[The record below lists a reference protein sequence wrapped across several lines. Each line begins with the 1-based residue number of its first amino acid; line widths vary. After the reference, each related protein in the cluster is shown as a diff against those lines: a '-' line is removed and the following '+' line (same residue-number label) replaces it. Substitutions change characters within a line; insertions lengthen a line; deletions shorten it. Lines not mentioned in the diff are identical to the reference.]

1 MLKFSGYP
9 RLNSG
14 QSVEH
19 ATLGRARKGAQPN
32 GHPSVS
38 QRSPGSVA
46 SSIAERRSGI
56 WSRTLH
62 HRASCE
68 RRTSSLQPRKRPTL
82 QERERALA
90 RPAPRA
96 YPASKRKGGG
106 GVRGTTTL
114 RQTCR
119 RQKPSA
125 QYAFKISMILE
136 DLQFTLRIAFRCVL
150 HRCESQDI
158 RC

>member
-1 MLKFSGYP
+1 MLSMS
-9 RLNSG
+9 RLTPSRN
-14 QSVEH
+14 
-19 ATLGRARKGAQPN
+19 GRTTKDIRAYREDRPARL
-32 GHPSVS
+32 
-38 QRSPGSVA
+38 RRA
-46 SSIAERRSGI
+46 SHKHRSGI
-56 WSRTLH
+56 WSETLH

-68 RRTSSLQPRKRPTL
+68 RRTSSLQPRKL
-82 QERERALA
+82 SKELA

-96 YPASKRKGGG
+96 RIKEIG